1 MQDQTTLPA
10 PSMQSLRVGYSAL
23 VLGASGAIG
32 QAFVTLLQS
41 DPRCASVTA
50 LSRSSQPGFDFG
62 DPASLERLALELAGQ
77 GPFQLVIDATGAL
90 TLNGRSPEKRL
101 DELDAQALLDA
112 MSVNAIGP
120 ALLLRH
126 LSPLLDRQ
134 RAVLAMLS
142 AKVGSIGDNRLGGWY
157 AYRASKAALNQL
169 VRTASVELRRSRPQ
183 AICVALH
190 PGTVDT
196 GLSAPFAKSGLQ
208 VQAPALA
215 AQRLLTVLAGL
226 KAEDSGEFFD
236 YRGER
241 LPW

>member
-90 TLNGRSPEKRL
+90 TLDGRGPEKRL
-101 DELDAQALLDA
+101 DELDAPALLDA

-120 ALLLRH
+120 ALLLKQ
-126 LSPLLDRQ
+126 LLGR
-134 RAVLAMLS
+134 LASGERVIWAKLS
-142 AKVGSIGDNRLGGWY
+142 ARVGSLEDNRKGGWY
-157 AYRASKAALNQL
+157 GYRASKAALNMLLQ
-169 VRTASVELRRSRPQ
+169 TAAIEIARRRPL
-183 AICVALH
+183 AVVAALQ
-190 PGTVDT
+190 PGTVRS
-196 GLSAPFAKSGLQ
+196 GLSQPFVGD
-208 VQAPALA
+208 QAMDPLDSA
-215 AQRLLTVLAGL
+215 ARLLRVLDALEPTGR
-226 KAEDSGEFFD
+226 AQFVDHGGQSI
-236 YRGER
+236 
-241 LPW
+241 PW